1 MSASQSIHAKRPMTI
16 SVPEAG
22 WKYFGLSR
30 NSSYQAAK
38 RGDIP
43 TIAVGNRFRVP
54 IAAMER
60 ILKAA
65 ASKERGSGSAV
76 VDARA

>member
-1 MSASQSIHAKRPMTI
+1 MSQSKHAERPLTI

-43 TIAVGNRFRVP
+43 TIVVGNRFRVS

-60 ILKAA
+60 ILKVAA
-65 ASKERGSGSAV
+65 RKERGSGSAI
-76 VDARA
+76 VDACA